1 MFVQRPLVPHCV
13 GAVLQALEHHS
24 HPLKRIKYFR
34 AAKAIRP
41 TKNCCGALGIET
53 QLANT
58 KKPAEY
64 SEAHRIQSQS
74 MPWLLWFT
82 VGFSIGFAVWF
93 SVGFFI
99 FGISPRGTGFQLAGF

>member
-41 TKNCCGALGIET
+41 TKNWCGALGIET

-64 SEAHRIQSQS
+64 RTAHRIQSQS
-74 MPWLLWFT
+74 MPWLLWFS
-82 VGFSIGFAVWF
+82 GGFAVWFSVGF

-99 FGISPRGTGFQLAGF
+99 FGISPRGTRF